1 MTASGDSTGQMSRR
15 AVLKAASAGAV
26 ALAAPNIVLAEQQRV
41 LRFIPHADLA
51 SLDPAW
57 TTADI
62 TRNMS
67 LACYDTLYGLDRDF
81 APQPQMAQGHRAE
94 DDNRRW
100 DVTLRDGLKFHDGS
114 PVLARDCVATIK
126 RWGQRDPFGAALL
139 ARADEISAPQ
149 DKVIRLRFAKPFA
162 LVPAALAQ
170 YSCAI
175 MPERLART
183 PIGTQVSEVVGSGP
197 FRFVANERVPGSRI
211 VFERNADYVPRQGGE
226 GSFTAG
232 AKVAYFDRAVWTFVP
247 DAATSAAAIGNGEY
261 DWWEFPSLDLVPS
274 LRKSP
279 DLVLRVI
286 DRTGEIGCLRF
297 NELHPPFDNPAIRRV
312 ILRAVKQSEFI
323 EAAAGGSPD
332 VIKTD
337 IGLVVPGTPMASTGG
352 LDVTRGEA
360 DIAKLKRDLA
370 AAGYKGEKVVLL
382 AATTIPTIWG
392 AAQVAQNLL
401 QRLGMNVD
409 FQALEWG
416 TVVQRRASKEPV
428 EKGGWSI
435 FFTFLGGMSNITPA
449 ANFAIRASGGDAW
462 FGWPTD
468 PDMEALRTAWFDAPD
483 VPGQQKICA
492 DMQTR
497 FWSNPSYVPL
507 GMYDQPV
514 VYHSYLKGIRDG
526 WPQMYGVKRV

>member
-1 MTASGDSTGQMSRR
+1 MTASNRGGNRLSRR
-15 AVLKAASAGAV
+15 TLLRAASAGAA
-26 ALAAPNIVLAEQQRV
+26 ALAAPAVVRAEQQRV

-51 SLDPAW
+51 AVDPVW

-67 LACYDTLYGLDRDF
+67 LACYDTLFGLDRDF
-81 APQPQMAQGHRAE
+81 APQPQMAEGFRAE

-100 DVTLRDGLKFHDGS
+100 EITLRSGLKFHDGS

-126 RWGQRDPFGAALL
+126 RWAQRDPFGAALL
-139 ARADEISAPQ
+139 ARADEIAAPS
-149 DKVIRLRFAKPFA
+149 DNVIRLRFAKPFA

-170 YSCAI
+170 YNCAV
-175 MPERLART
+175 MPERLAQT
-183 PIGTQVSEVVGSGP
+183 PIGTQITEVVGSGP
-197 FRFVANERVPGSRI
+197 FRFVAAERVPGSQV
-211 VFERNADYVPRQGGE
+211 VFERNPDYVPRPGDE

-232 AKVAYFDRAVWTFVP
+232 AKVAHFDRAVWTFVP
-247 DAATSAAAIGNGEY
+247 DAATAAAAIGNGEY

-274 LRKSP
+274 LRGHR

-297 NELHPPFDNPAIRRV
+297 NQLHPPFDNPAIRRV
-312 ILRAVKQSEFI
+312 ILRAVNQSEFI
-323 EAAAGGSPD
+323 EAAAGGSPE

-337 IGLVVPGTPMASTGG
+337 IGLFVPGTPMASTVG
-352 LDVTRGEA
+352 LEVTRGEK
-360 DIAKLKRDLA
+360 DIAKLKQDLH
-370 AAGYKGEKVVLL
+370 AAGYNGEKVVVL

-392 AAQVAQNLL
+392 AAQVTQDLL
-401 QRLGMNVD
+401 GKLGMNVD

-428 EKGGWSI
+428 DKGGWSI
-435 FFTFLGGMSNITPA
+435 FHTFLGGMTNITPA

-462 FGWPTD
+462 FGWPSD
-468 PDMEALRTAWFDAPD
+468 PKMEALRAAWFDATD
-483 VPGQQKICA
+483 VGAQQKICA
-492 DMQTR
+492 DMQAQ
-497 FWSNPSYVPL
+497 FWANPSYVPL

-514 VYHSYLKGIRDG
+514 VYHSYLAGVRDG
-526 WPQMYGVKRV
+526 WPQMYGVKRA

>member
-1 MTASGDSTGQMSRR
+1 MTTRLSRR
-15 AVLKAASAGAV
+15 AVLKAASAGAAV
-26 ALAAPNIVLAEQQRV
+26 LAAPALVRADDKTE

-81 APQPQMAQGHRAE
+81 APQPQMAEGHRAE
-94 DDNRRW
+94 DGGGLW
-100 DVTLRDGLKFHDGS
+100 EIGLRDGLKFHDGS

-126 RWGQRDPFGAALL
+126 RWGQRDPSGAALL
-139 ARADEISAPQ
+139 ARLDEASAPS
-149 DKVIRLRFAKPFA
+149 DKLIRLRFKRPFA

-175 MPERLART
+175 MPERLAQT
-183 PIGTQVSEVVGSGP
+183 PISTQVSEVMGSGP
-197 FRFVANERVPGSRI
+197 FRFKANERVPGSRI
-211 VFERNADYVPRQGGE
+211 VFERFDGYVPRPGGE

-247 DAATSAAAIGNGEY
+247 DAATSAAALTNGEY

-274 LRKSP
+274 LRKTK
-279 DLVLRVI
+279 DVTVRVI
-286 DRTGEIGCLRF
+286 DRTGEIGCMRF
-297 NELHPPFDNPAIRRV
+297 NQLHPPFDNPAIRRV
-312 ILRAVKQSEFI
+312 ILRAVKQDEFI
-323 EAAAGGSPD
+323 QAAAGGSPD
-332 VIKTD
+332 LVQTD
-337 IGLVVPGTPMASTGG
+337 IGLFVPGTPMASKVG
-352 LDVTRGEA
+352 VEITRGDA
-360 DIAKLKRDLA
+360 DIAKLKKELA
-370 AAGYKGEKVVLL
+370 AAGYNGEKVVVL

-392 AAQVAQNLL
+392 TAQVTQDLL

-428 EKGGWSI
+428 DKGGWSI
-435 FFTFLGGMSNITPA
+435 FHTFLGGMGNVTPA
-449 ANFAIRASGGDAW
+449 AGFALRASGGDAW

-468 PDMEALRTAWFDAPD
+468 KPFEAMRLSWFDAPD
-483 VPGQQKICA
+483 VAAQRKICA
-492 DMQTR
+492 DMQAH
-497 FWSNPSYVPL
+497 FWTNPSYVPL

-514 VYHSYLKGIRDG
+514 VYRNTITGIRDG
-526 WPQMYGVKRV
+526 WPQMYGVRRV